1 MTADL
6 TGLVA
11 AVHRDLDTDL
21 AMSQLRRL
29 TGWDRYQGSA
39 GLSAAAGYVAEQAE
53 RAGLTGVEIMTFPAD
68 GRTSWW
74 TFTAPTSWT
83 PRSARLSPADPAGP
97 PLVDYPGQPYTLA
110 ANSAATAPV
119 EAPLTLAGRAHWP
132 PGSVILLDPGVL
144 PDPELFARMRRDRA
158 RGFCVCTHPD
168 RPDQAGRL
176 ELAPGSG
183 LFAFSVPAR
192 THAALSRARR
202 VLVHVELDPAPHPMP
217 VVTARTPTGD
227 GDAELLLGA
236 HLCHPAPSAN
246 DNGSGVVA
254 ALAAGRVLARRRLRR
269 PVRLLWAPEFTGTAA
284 YLHHTGRRPI
294 AAVNLDMVGEDQ
306 RLCGG
311 PLIVERSPEHL
322 PHFLNALVDAC
333 VRALPP
339 QARSYSGAVGCDT
352 WAWRS
357 TPFVGASDHAILADR
372 AIGVPAVQLGH
383 WPDRFNH
390 SGADTLDKVD
400 PAEIR
405 RAAAIAAAALAAA
418 AGADTACA
426 HHLAAIV
433 TRWTAHR
440 MTACLPPHPAGAD
453 PADRLSRRWQF
464 GRDALPTLTALGA
477 DATVLAAHAEL
488 LAGLHT
494 TLAASVEQHPGPPRG
509 PRGPALSR
517 TWPGPFNLRA
527 FMAAVP
533 ADDRDWLQREAAAD
547 RGGFYARAMALAQ
560 GIDAACDAAT
570 VRRNAAADSELDID
584 PAFARRYLTA
594 MVRGGWAR
602 EDETA

>member
-6 TGLVA
+6 TDLVA
-11 AVHRDLDTDL
+11 AVHRDLDIDL
-21 AMSQLRRL
+21 AMKQLAQL

-39 GLSAAAGYVAEQAE
+39 GLAEAADFVAAEAE
-53 RAGLTGVEIMTFPAD
+53 RSGLTGVEVMTFPAD
-68 GRTSWW
+68 GHTTWW

-83 PRSARLSPADPAGP
+83 PRSARLSLADPAGP

-110 ANSAATAPV
+110 AGSAATEPV
-119 EAPLTLAGRAHWP
+119 EAPLTPADQPHWP
-132 PGSVILLDPGVL
+132 PGSVILLAPGAL
-144 PDPELFARMRRDRA
+144 PDQPLLARMRRDGA
-158 RGFCVCTHPD
+158 IGFCVCTHPD
-168 RPDQAGRL
+168 RPNQAGRL
-176 ELAPGSG
+176 ELAPDSG
-183 LFAFSVPAR
+183 LFAFSVPA
-192 THAALSRARR
+192 HAYAALTGGRR
-202 VLVHVELDPAPHPMP
+202 VLVHVELDPTPRRMP

-246 DNGSGVVA
+246 DNASGVAA

-284 YLHHTGRRPI
+284 YLHHTGRRPVM
-294 AAVNLDMVGEDQ
+294 AVNLDMAGEDQ

-311 PLIVERSPEHL
+311 PLIVEQSPEHL

-339 QARSYSGAVGCDT
+339 QARSYSGAVGCDVWT
-352 WAWRS
+352 WRS
-357 TPFVGASDHAILADR
+357 TPFVGASDHSVLADR

-390 SGADTLDKVD
+390 TGADTLDKVD
-400 PAEIR
+400 PAEVR
-405 RAAAIAAAALAAA
+405 RTAAIAASALAAA
-418 AGADTACA
+418 AAADTTAA
-426 HHLAAIV
+426 HRIAEIV

-440 MTACLPPHPAGAD
+440 MTACLPPHAAGTDSAG
-453 PADRLSRRWQF
+453 RLTRRWQY
-464 GRDALPTLTALGA
+464 GRDALPTLAALGA
-477 DATVLAAHAEL
+477 DDAVLDAHAKL
-488 LAGLHT
+488 LADLHA
-494 TLAASVEQHPGPPRG
+494 TLSAAFDQPPGTPP
-509 PRGPALSR
+509 GPALSR

-527 FMAAVP
+527 LLSAVH
-533 ADDRDWLQREAAAD
+533 ADDRDWLLREAAAD

-560 GIDAACDAAT
+560 GIDGASDAAT
-570 VRRNAAADSELDID
+570 IRRNAVADSELDID
-584 PAFARRYLTA
+584 PEFASRYLTA
-594 MVRGGWAR
+594 MIRAGWAR